1 MVPVIHDCGVTGF
14 FSLHSTPASQLT
26 GSMSFQNSENV
37 DIRYA
42 TLNSV
47 ANQHNHNHNTF
58 ILCSAPV
65 NTLIES
71 IASPS
76 GPLIPC
82 RAMNNIFSLMD
93 LLASTIKSLRTSQVA
108 TDHPEYITQL
118 ESLLRILELVPSNLA
133 LPQNKDAVNA
143 VDHLTA
149 QCLSIVKE
157 IHDWALIKH
166 PPRTNSKTEHAR
178 WRTQLSCY
186 STAINTLL
194 SLSMSVVV
202 AAPLL
207 FKPT

>member
-1 MVPVIHDCGVTGF
+1 
-14 FSLHSTPASQLT
+14 
-26 GSMSFQNSENV
+26 MSFQNSENV

-47 ANQHNHNHNTF
+47 ANQHNHTTF
-58 ILCSAPV
+58 VLCSAPV
-65 NTLIES
+65 NTPYNLIES
-71 IASPS
+71 TASPN

-93 LLASTIKSLRTSQVA
+93 LLASTIKTLRTSQVA
-108 TDHPEYITQL
+108 TNYPEYITQL
-118 ESLLRILELVPSNLA
+118 GSLLRILELVPSNLA
-133 LPQNKDAVNA
+133 LPQNKDTVNA

-166 PPRTNSKTEHAR
+166 RPQTNSKTEHAR
-178 WRTQLSCY
+178 WRTELSCY
-186 STAINTLL
+186 GTAINTLL

-202 AAPLL
+202 AAPFL
-207 FKPT
+207 FKPLIVPRFV